1 MNRKTTWTRRQVLK
15 GAGVS
20 LALPWLETF
29 APRTAKAQAAAAAAK
44 KRYVVLYFPN
54 GTAEFWHPTGTG
66 AGNTFTGDTA
76 WQLSPI
82 LQPLAALKKYLTI
95 IQGIGYTTPLQKCN
109 PSHGQLCQSMLTC
122 TQPSLNPAVAMA
134 GVSMDQ
140 LIANSL
146 GKATTFPSLQLGL
159 ATMQSYTDGT
169 HPANSRS
176 ISWSTPTNPLY
187 KVINPQAV
195 FDSLLGPANQA
206 AGTATTPDPAAMRRQ
221 ALKKSA
227 LDYIIADAQ
236 SLQTRL
242 SKSDVTRLD
251 LFLTSVRDIET
262 RVLNVSTMLTQGC
275 TVISRPPLAYTSDTF
290 TGSGNGM
297 VMAGYDRNAH
307 AEVMIDIMVMAL
319 QCDLTR
325 VITMMLDDSRS
336 DFPYIF
342 LKLRNFTAAGS
353 APATT
358 TVTNGNISSGLS
370 GFHGLQHAG
379 DANDG
384 FATINYW
391 LTEKAADFA
400 TKLMNSTEGAT
411 NILDQ
416 TTIHYGSGMHGGNH
430 QGIDIPVAL
439 IGGHGGALKKNAYIN
454 YPGTQLLQNVHL
466 TVMQKVF
473 GMTSTTSF
481 AQSTGILPELMA

>member
-1 MNRKTTWTRRQVLK
+1 MNRKTTWTRRQVLR

-44 KRYVVLYFPN
+44 RRYVVLYFPN
-54 GTAEFWHPTGTG
+54 GTAEYWHPTGTG
-66 AGNTFTGDTA
+66 TGTTFTGDT

-82 LQPLAALKKYLTI
+82 LAPLAPIKKYVTV
-95 IQGIGYTTPLQKCN
+95 IQGVGMVTALQKCN
-109 PSHGQLCQSMLTC
+109 PSHGQLAQSMMTC
-122 TQPSLNPAVAMA
+122 VQPSLNPNVAMA
-134 GVSMDQ
+134 GISVDQ
-140 LIANSL
+140 VIANSI
-146 GKATTFPSLQLGL
+146 GMATTFPSLQLGL

-195 FDSLLGPANQA
+195 FDRLLGPANMA
-206 AGTATTPDPAAMRRQ
+206 AGMTMAPDPLAMRRQ
-221 ALKKSA
+221 QLKKSA
-227 LDYIIADAQ
+227 LDYIVADAKG
-236 SLQTRL
+236 LQTRL
-242 SKSDVTRLD
+242 SKSDSARLD
-251 LFLTSVRDIET
+251 LFMTSVRNLET
-262 RVLNVSTMLTQGC
+262 RILDVSTMLTAGC
-275 TVISRPPLAYTSDTF
+275 KVGTRPPLAYSSDTF
-290 TGSGNGM
+290 TGSGNGV
-297 VMAGYDRNAH
+297 VMAGYDRDAH
-307 AEVMIDIMVMAL
+307 ATVMIDLMVMAL

-325 VITMMLDDSRS
+325 VITMMLDDARS

-358 TVTNGNISSGLS
+358 SVTNGNISSGLS

-379 DANDG
+379 DTNDG

-391 LTEKAADFA
+391 LTTKALDFA
-400 TKLMNSTEGAT
+400 TKLMNSPEGAG
-411 NILDQ
+411 NVLDN

-430 QGIDIPVAL
+430 EGIDIPLSL
-439 IGGHGGALKKNAYIN
+439 IGGHGGALKTNTYIN
-454 YPGTQLLQNVHL
+454 YPGTQLLQNIHL
-466 TVMQKVF
+466 TIMQKVF
-473 GMTSTTSF
+473 GMSATSF
-481 AQSTGILPELMA
+481 AASTGITPELVA

>member
-29 APRTAKAQAAAAAAK
+29 APSEAKAQAAPK
-44 KRYVVLYFPN
+44 RRYVMLYFPN
-54 GTAEFWHPTGTG
+54 GTAEYWHPTGMGT
-66 AGNTFTGDTA
+66 GNTITGDSWT
-76 WQLSPI
+76 LSPI
-82 LQPLAALKKYLTI
+82 LAPLQALKKYVTVV
-95 IQGIGYTTPLQKCN
+95 QGVGYTANLQKCN
-109 PSHGQLCQSMLTC
+109 PSHGQLGQAITTC
-122 TQPSLNPAVAMA
+122 TQPNLNPAVAQA

-140 LIANSL
+140 LIANAI
-146 GKATTFPSLQLGL
+146 GMATTFPSLQVGL

-195 FDSLLGPANQA
+195 FDRLVGPANSA
-206 AGTATTPDPAAMRRQ
+206 AGNAAPPDPLAMKRQ

-227 LDYIIADAQ
+227 LDYITGQAK
-236 SLQTRL
+236 SLQMRL
-242 SKSDVTRLD
+242 SKSDSARLD
-251 LFLTSVRDIET
+251 LFLTSVRNLET
-262 RVLNVSTMLTQGC
+262 RVTDVSTTMTAGC
-275 TVISRPPLAYTSDTF
+275 TVVSRPPLAYTSDTF
-290 TGSGNGM
+290 TGSGNGV

-307 AEVMIDIMVMAL
+307 ADVMIDLMVMAL

-325 VITMMLDDSRS
+325 VITFMLDDARS

-342 LKLRNFTAAGS
+342 LKLRNFTATGS
-353 APATT
+353 GLATT
-358 TVTNGNISSGLS
+358 SVTNGNISSGLS

-379 DANDG
+379 DTNDG

-391 LTEKAADFA
+391 LTEKAASFA
-400 TKLMNSTEGAT
+400 TKLMNSSEGAT
-411 NILDQ
+411 NVLDN

-430 QGIDIPVAL
+430 QGIDIPLAL
-439 IGGHGGALKKNAYIN
+439 IGGHGGVLKSNAYIN
-454 YPGTQLLQNVHL
+454 YPGTQLLQNIHL
-466 TVMQKVF
+466 TIMQKVF
-473 GMTSTTSF
+473 GMATTTSF
-481 AQSTGILPELMA
+481 AQSTGIAPELMA

>member
-1 MNRKTTWTRRQVLK
+1 MNRKTTWTRRRVLQ

-29 APRTAKAQAAAAAAK
+29 APRTAKAQAAAAK
-44 KRYVVLYFPN
+44 RRYVMLYFPN
-54 GTAEFWHPTGTG
+54 GTAEYWHPTGTG
-66 AGNTFTGDTA
+66 TGSTFTGDT

-82 LQPLAALKKYLTI
+82 LQPLQPLKKYLTVV
-95 IQGIGYTTPLQKCN
+95 QGIGYTAALQKCN
-109 PSHGQLCQSMLTC
+109 PSHGQLCQSITTC
-122 TQPSLNPAVAMA
+122 VQPSLSPNVAMA

-195 FDSLLGPANQA
+195 FDSLLGPANVA
-206 AGTATTPDPAAMRRQ
+206 AGMSTMPDPAAMRRQ
-221 ALKKSA
+221 QLKKSA
-227 LDYIIADAQ
+227 LDYIIADTQ
-236 SLQTRL
+236 GLQMRL
-242 SKSDVTRLD
+242 SKSDVARLD
-251 LFLTSVRDIET
+251 LFTTSVRDLET
-262 RVLNVSTMLTQGC
+262 RVLNVTAQLTAGC
-275 TVISRPPLAYTSDTF
+275 KVIARPPLAYTSDTF
-290 TGSGNGM
+290 TGSGNGT

-307 AEVMIDIMVMAL
+307 ADVMTDIMVMAL

-325 VITMMLDDSRS
+325 VITHMLDDSRS

-342 LKLRNFTAAGS
+342 LKLRSFTAAGS
-353 APATT
+353 APATAGS

-370 GFHGLQHAG
+370 GYHGLQHAG
-379 DANDG
+379 DSNDG

-391 LTEKAADFA
+391 LTTKALDFA
-400 TKLMNSTEGAT
+400 TKLMNSSEGAT
-411 NILDQ
+411 NILDN
-416 TTIHYGSGMHGGNH
+416 TTIHFGSGMHGGNH
-430 QGIDIPVAL
+430 QGIDIPLAL
-439 IGGHGGALKKNAYIN
+439 IGGHGGALKTNTYIN

-473 GMTSTTSF
+473 GMTGTTSF

>member
-1 MNRKTTWTRRQVLK
+1 MNRKTTWTRRQVLR

-44 KRYVVLYFPN
+44 RRYVMLYFPN
-54 GTAEFWHPTGTG
+54 GTATYWHPTGTG
-66 AGNTFTGDTA
+66 AGNTFSGDA
-76 WQLSPI
+76 WTLSPI
-82 LQPLAALKKYLTI
+82 LEPLSTLKPYLTVV
-95 IQGIGYTTPLQKCN
+95 QGIGYTTDLQTAN
-109 PSHGQLCQSMLTC
+109 PSHGQLCQSITTC
-122 TQPSLNPAVAMA
+122 VKPSVNPAVAMA

-195 FDSLLGPANQA
+195 FDSLMASANAA
-206 AGTATTPDPAAMRRQ
+206 AGMTTAPDPLAMRRQ

-262 RVLNVSTMLTQGC
+262 RVLNVSTMLTAGC
-275 TVISRPPLAYTSDTF
+275 HVVTRPPLAYSTDTF
-290 TGSGNGM
+290 TGSGNGV

-307 AEVMIDIMVMAL
+307 AEVMIDLMVMAL

-325 VITMMLDDSRS
+325 VITHMLDDSRS

-342 LKLRNFTAAGS
+342 LKLRNFTTAGS

-370 GFHGLQHAG
+370 GYHGLQHAG
-379 DANDG
+379 DTNDG

-391 LTEKAADFA
+391 LSEKAADFA
-400 TKLMNSTEGAT
+400 TKLMNSSEGAT
-411 NILDQ
+411 NVLDS
-416 TTIHYGSGMHGGNH
+416 TTIHFGSGMHGGNH
-430 QGIDIPVAL
+430 EGIDIPLAF
-439 IGGHGGALKKNAYIN
+439 IGGHGGVLKKNTYVN
-454 YPGTQLLQNVHL
+454 YPGTQLLDNIHL

-473 GMTSTTSF
+473 GMTSQTTF
-481 AQSTGILPELMA
+481 AQSTGIAPELVA

>member
-29 APRTAKAQAAAAAAK
+29 APRTAKAQAAANAAK
-44 KRYVVLYFPN
+44 RRYVMLYFPN
-54 GTAEFWHPTGTG
+54 GTATYWHPTGTG
-66 AGNTFTGDTA
+66 TSTTFTGDN

-82 LQPLAALKKYLTI
+82 LQPLAPLKKYLTVV
-95 IQGIGYTTPLQKCN
+95 QGIGYTPDLQTAN
-109 PSHGQLCQSMLTC
+109 PSHGQLCQSITTC
-122 TQPSLNPAVAMA
+122 VKPSLNPAVAMA

-140 LIANSL
+140 LIANAL

-195 FDSLLGPANQA
+195 FDSLLGPANTA
-206 AGTATTPDPAAMRRQ
+206 AGMSMMPDPAAMRRQ
-221 ALKKSA
+221 QLKKSA
-227 LDYIIADAQ
+227 LDYIIADTQ
-236 SLQTRL
+236 SLQMRL
-242 SKSDVTRLD
+242 SKSDVARLD
-251 LFLTSVRDIET
+251 LFTTSVRNLET
-262 RVLNVSTMLTQGC
+262 RVLNVTAQLTAGC
-275 TVISRPPLAYTSDTF
+275 KVISRPPLAYTSDTF
-290 TGSGNGM
+290 TNSGSG
-297 VMAGYDRNAH
+297 VVTSGYDRNAH
-307 AEVMIDIMVMAL
+307 ADVMTDIMVMAL

-325 VITMMLDDSRS
+325 VITHMLDDSRS

-358 TVTNGNISSGLS
+358 SVTNGNISSGLS
-370 GFHGLQHAG
+370 GYHGLQHAG

-391 LTEKAADFA
+391 LTTKALDFA
-400 TKLMNSTEGAT
+400 TKLMNSSEGAT
-411 NILDQ
+411 NVLDN

-430 QGIDIPVAL
+430 AGIDIPVAL
-439 IGGHGGALKKNAYIN
+439 IGGHGGVLKTNTYIN
-454 YPGTQLLQNVHL
+454 YPNTNLLQNVHL

-473 GMTSTTSF
+473 GMTGTTSF

>member
-1 MNRKTTWTRRQVLK
+1 
-15 GAGVS
+15 

-29 APRTAKAQAAAAAAK
+29 APRTAKAQAAATAAK
-44 KRYVVLYFPN
+44 RRYVVLYFPN

-66 AGNTFTGDTA
+66 TGNSFSGDT
-76 WQLSPI
+76 WSLSPI
-82 LQPLAALKKYLTI
+82 LEPLTPLKQYLTVV
-95 IQGIGYTTPLQKCN
+95 QGLGYVTALQKCN

-122 TQPSLNPAVAMA
+122 MQPSLNPNVAMT
-134 GVSMDQ
+134 GVSVDQ
-140 LIANSL
+140 LIANGL

-195 FDSLLGPANQA
+195 FDSLVGPANMA
-206 AGTATTPDPAAMRRQ
+206 AGTAMTPDPAAMKRQ

-227 LDYIIADAQ
+227 LDYIIADTQA
-236 SLQTRL
+236 LQKRL
-242 SKSDVTRLD
+242 SSSDVQRLD
-251 LFLTSVRDIET
+251 LFLTSVRNIET
-262 RVLNVSTMLTQGC
+262 RVLDVSTMLSAGC
-275 TVISRPPLAYTSDTF
+275 HVVTRPPLAYSSDNF
-290 TGSGNGM
+290 TGSGNGV

-307 AEVMIDIMVMAL
+307 AEVMIDLMVMAL

-342 LKLRNFTAAGS
+342 LKLRNFTTAGS

-358 TVTNGNISSGLS
+358 SVTNGNISSGLS
-370 GFHGLQHAG
+370 GYHGLQHAG
-379 DANDG
+379 DTNDG

-391 LTEKAADFA
+391 LSEKAADFA
-400 TKLMNSTEGAT
+400 TKLMNSSEGAT
-411 NILDQ
+411 NVLDQ
-416 TTIHYGSGMHGGNH
+416 TTIHFGSGMHGGNH
-430 QGIDIPVAL
+430 QGIDIPLAF
-439 IGGHGGALKKNAYIN
+439 IGGHGGVLKKNTYVN
-454 YPGTQLLQNVHL
+454 YPGTQLLDNIHL

-473 GMTSTTSF
+473 GMAGTTKF
-481 AQSTGILPELMA
+481 AQSTGIAAEILA